1 MTTITF
7 DRLTY
12 PETLKAAGIPEA
24 QARAHAV
31 ALDEAL
37 RDSVATKGDI
47 TILRSDIEL
56 LRVDVDRRLE
66 ASKVDVIKWVVGVA
80 FAQSA
85 LILTLLKLFPGG
97 HP

>member
-12 PETLKAAGIPEA
+12 LETLKASGIPEA

-31 ALDEAL
+31 ALDAAL
-37 RDSVATKGDI
+37 RDSVATRADLEN
-47 TILRSDIEL
+47 LRRDFEIKLETTKSDL
-56 LRVDVDRRLE
+56 
-66 ASKVDVIKWVVGVA
+66 IKWVVGVA
-80 FAQSA
+80 FAQGA
-85 LILTLLKLFPGG
+85 LILAVLKLFPGG

>member
-12 PETLKAAGIPEA
+12 LETLKASGIPEA

-37 RDSVATKGDI
+37 RDSVATRGD
-47 TILRSDIEL
+47 LRESEL
-56 LRVDVDRRLE
+56 RLE
-66 ASKVDVIKWVVGVA
+66 AKIETAVANGKTDVVKWVVGVA
-80 FAQSA
+80 FAQGA
-85 LILTLLKLFPGG
+85 LILAVLKLFPGG

>member
-1 MTTITF
+1 MTTVSS

-12 PETLKAAGIPEA
+12 LETLKAAGIPEA

-37 RDSVATKGDI
+37 RDSVATKAD
-47 TILRSDIEL
+47 LKEL
-56 LRVDVDRRLE
+56 ELRLE
-66 ASKVDVIKWVVGVA
+66 AKIETLNANSRAELVKWVVGVA
-80 FAQSA
+80 FAQGA
-85 LILTLLKLFPGG
+85 LILTVLKLFPGG

>member
-12 PETLKAAGIPEA
+12 LETLKASGIPEA

-37 RDSVATKGDI
+37 RDSVATRADLEN
-47 TILRSDIEL
+47 LRRDFEIKLETTKSDL
-56 LRVDVDRRLE
+56 
-66 ASKVDVIKWVVGVA
+66 IKWVVGVA
-80 FAQSA
+80 FAQGA
-85 LILTLLKLFPGG
+85 LILAVLKLFPGG

>member
-12 PETLKAAGIPEA
+12 LETLKASGIPEA

-37 RDSVATKGDI
+37 RDSVATKGD
-47 TILRSDIEL
+47 LRESEL
-56 LRVDVDRRLE
+56 RLE
-66 ASKVDVIKWVVGVA
+66 AKIETAVANGKAEVVKWVVGVA
-80 FAQSA
+80 FAQGA
-85 LILTLLKLFPGG
+85 LILAVLKLFPGG

>member
-12 PETLKAAGIPEA
+12 LETLKAAGIPEA

-37 RDSVATKGDI
+37 RDSVATRGD
-47 TILRSDIEL
+47 LEL
-56 LRVDVDRRLE
+56 LRVDVDRKLE
-66 ASKVDVIKWVVGVA
+66 AAKSELIKWVVGVA
-80 FAQSA
+80 FAQGA
-85 LILTLLKLFPGG
+85 LILTVLKLFPGG